1 MSEREIDPLTMAM
14 PIIIIPVERKPKKV
28 LMATSIILIFTL
40 AIALVSSATI
50 DYFYGGQITEEAMP
64 AKESEMGGEA
74 SILNLIYFL
83 VMIFIVTI
91 GIVML
96 IKYGKINIL
105 KAFMTVVVLLLIFTF
120 TQIMVIFYQVY
131 ILNGLYS
138 LGVYFVVNFAPFIIY
153 ISWFVVVVFSAIYIL
168 SVVRLKYLNSRNA
181 ILMLNAV
188 WAAVWLG
195 WNSGILTPIVILV
208 GLAIYDLYSVFRG
221 PLRNLTELL
230 VHDEPGEE
238 LPREHGVLIGL
249 GDIFFYSFA
258 IAYAYAVLNILEVAI
273 IAIILYGGAIL
284 TFVLLLKFDVRA
296 LPALPIPILTSVL
309 FILLFL
315 YVI

>member
-28 LMATSIILIFTL
+28 LMATSIILVLTL

-50 DYFYGGQITEEAMP
+50 GYFYGGQVTEEAMP

-83 VMIFIVTI
+83 FMIFIVTI
-91 GIVML
+91 GIIML
-96 IKYGKINIL
+96 IKYRKINLL
-105 KAFMTVVVLLLIFTF
+105 KAIMTIVVLLLIFTF
-120 TQIMVIFYQVY
+120 TQIMVILYQAYVL
-131 ILNGLYS
+131 IGLYS
-138 LGVYFVVNFAPFIIY
+138 LGVYSVVHFVPFIIY
-153 ISWFVVVVFSAIYIL
+153 VSWFVVMAFSAIYIL
-168 SVVRLKYLNSRNA
+168 SIVRLKYLNSRNA

-230 VHDEPGEE
+230 VHEESGEGS
-238 LPREHGVLIGL
+238 LGEHGVLIGL

-258 IAYAYAVLNILEVAI
+258 IAYSYAVLNILEVVI

-284 TFVLLLKFDVRA
+284 TFVLLLRFDVRA
-296 LPALPIPILTSVL
+296 LPALPIPILTSVA